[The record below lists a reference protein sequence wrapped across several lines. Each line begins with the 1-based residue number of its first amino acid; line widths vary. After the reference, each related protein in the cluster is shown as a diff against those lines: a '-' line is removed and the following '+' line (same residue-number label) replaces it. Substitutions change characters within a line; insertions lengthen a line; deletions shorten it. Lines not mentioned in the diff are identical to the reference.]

1 MQAPA
6 QPYPAWAPG
15 AAVGLDEARIAAVVH
30 AFYARVRRDPVLG
43 PIFEDRVADWDEHLA
58 RLVDFWSSVLLA
70 AGRYHGKPVLVH
82 ARIEAID
89 AALFR
94 RWLALFEATAAELCP
109 PAQAALFIDRARR
122 IGDSLEQGIAFQ
134 RQLAASAG
142 R

>member
-1 MQAPA
+1 V
-6 QPYPAWAPG
+6 
-15 AAVGLDEARIAAVVH
+15 AVGLDEARIAAVVH

-43 PIFEDRVADWDEHLA
+43 PIFEGKVEDWDEHLT

-70 AGRYHGKPVLVH
+70 TGRYRGKPTLVH

-89 AALFR
+89 GTLFQ
-94 RWLALFEATAAELCP
+94 RWLALFEATAAELCL

-122 IGDSLEQGIAFQ
+122 IADSLEQGIAFQ
-134 RQLAASAG
+134 RKLTAG